1 MVNFV
6 KVEGNP
12 SLVRDM
18 RSNAILNTDKV
29 AYLNYM
35 KTKNKLLESKSQ
47 VEQNTDDINILKQDM
62 AEIKQLLQLLVK
74 SKED

>member
-18 RSNAILNTDKV
+18 RSNAIVNTDTV

-35 KTKNKLLESKSQ
+35 KTKNKLLENKTQ
-47 VEQNTDDINILKQDM
+47 VEQNTDDINILKEDI
-62 AEIKQLLQLLVK
+62 AEIKKLLQLLVK

>member
-18 RSNAILNTDKV
+18 RSNAIVNTDKV

-35 KTKNKLLESKSQ
+35 KTKNKLLEGKSQ
-47 VEQNTDDINILKQDM
+47 VEQNTDDINILKEDM
-62 AEIKQLLQLLVK
+62 AEIKKLLQLLVK

>member
-18 RSNAILNTDKV
+18 RSNAIVNTDTV

-35 KTKNKLLESKSQ
+35 KTKNKLLENKSQ
-47 VEQNTDDINILKQDM
+47 VEQNTDDINILKEDM

>member
-18 RSNAILNTDKV
+18 RSNAIVNTDTV

-35 KTKNKLLESKSQ
+35 KTKNKLLENKTQ

>member
-12 SLVRDM
+12 SLVRDI
-18 RSNAILNTDKV
+18 RSNAIVNTDKV

-35 KTKNKLLESKSQ
+35 KTKNKLLEGKSQ
-47 VEQNTDDINILKQDM
+47 VEQNTDDINILKEDM
-62 AEIKQLLQLLVK
+62 AEIKKLLQLLVK

>member
-18 RSNAILNTDKV
+18 RSNAIVNTDKV

-35 KTKNKLLESKSQ
+35 KTKNKLLEGKSQ
-47 VEQNTDDINILKQDM
+47 VEQNTDDINILKEDI
-62 AEIKQLLQLLVK
+62 AEIKKLLQLLVK

>member
-1 MVNFV
+1 MVNFI

-18 RSNAILNTDKV
+18 RSNAIVNTDTV

-35 KTKNKLLESKSQ
+35 KTKNKLLENKTQ